1 MGTIADNYK
10 RLRDSISPEVAI
22 IVASKTRTPEEVKEV
37 IEAGATDIGENYV
50 YPEAVNKY
58 KLLGDTA
65 KKVNWHLIGPLQKN
79 KINKALPIFDMIQTV
94 DSSRIMRDIDKR
106 LEKAE
111 KSVIPILLEIN
122 SGGEETK
129 SGFLPDFSLIKDALL
144 EMEELK
150 HIRIKGLMTMGPAFG
165 NPEDARPYF
174 KLTRELFEKLG
185 DIRTVNSE
193 MKILSMGMS
202 NSYRVAIEEG
212 SNMVR
217 IGSLIF
223 GMRTLNDQGPKN
235 NAS

>member
-37 IEAGATDIGENYV
+37 IEAGATNIGENYV

-65 KKVNWHLIGPLQKN
+65 KKVRWHLIGPLQKN

-94 DSSRIMRDIDKR
+94 DSSRILRDIDKR
-106 LEKAE
+106 LEKAG

-144 EMEELK
+144 EIEELK
-150 HIRIKGLMTMGPAFG
+150 HIRIKGLMTMGPALG

-223 GMRTLNDQGPKN
+223 GMRT
-235 NAS
+235 